1 MESKAGK
8 AAASAATAINT
19 YQAAMAAYASLAAIP
34 VGGVPL
40 GIAAAGAAVATGYQ
54 NIKKIWAAD
63 AKQGVSNVSD
73 TTSTASNPD
82 ATTTTASWDRLQ
94 SVNTDIGAGIVSRN
108 NTSYTQTTTVLV
120 VDDVTRAQNSQNYAA
135 VNAEF

>member
-1 MESKAGK
+1 
-8 AAASAATAINT
+8 
-19 YQAAMAAYASLAAIP
+19 MAAYASLAAIP
-34 VGGVPL
+34 VVGVPL

-54 NIKKIWAAD
+54 NIKKIWSAD
-63 AKQGVSNVSD
+63 AKNGVSNVTD
-73 TTSTASNPD
+73 TTTTSGSTG

-108 NTSYTQTTTVLV
+108 NTSYNQNTTVLV